1 MEISEIIL
9 EGFFENFFLILELFY
24 SFFNQST
31 SYLVPLSVEFLFKK
45 LFWIYKETHYFI
57 DANS

>member
-31 SYLVPLSVEFLFKK
+31 SYLVPLSVEFLFKE